1 MANYVFVGFYKI
13 NISRCGFPLF
23 LSVGIIRSIDLQ
35 SNVKSQKWKRWHDAV
50 CLAEQ
55 RKRRSPNWGEQ
66 ETLVLLQLWGERV
79 QEMKTTKRNG
89 FMLDEMAQ
97 MLRERGYSRSSTEVK
112 TRIANLSQEYR

>member
-1 MANYVFVGFYKI
+1 
-13 NISRCGFPLF
+13 
-23 LSVGIIRSIDLQ
+23 
-35 SNVKSQKWKRWHDAV
+35 V

-112 TRIANLSQEYR
+112 TRIANLSQEYRYIRIFPLKNNQLITKS